1 LSELPIN
8 GLTTIYAQSL
18 FNQENSIA
26 HEDEALTYL
35 KLTTQEEKHTTHKLL
50 GN

>member
-1 LSELPIN
+1 LPIN
-8 GLTTIYAQSL
+8 GLTIIYAQNL

-35 KLTTQEEKHTTHKLL
+35 KLTTQEEKQTTQKLL
-50 GN
+50 DN